1 VKNYCRQGTYFIL
14 MSIVIITM
22 AACQTMGEKE
32 TIGSVAGGVIGGL
45 AGSQIGK
52 GKGKL
57 MATAA
62 GSVLGYILGKEV
74 GATLDKVDQLHA
86 EQTANEALES
96 NPTGKTSSWSN
107 PDSGNSGTITP
118 MQTSYLTSGEPCRE
132 YQQTIT
138 VNSETQQT
146 TGKACRNENGI
157 WYILN

>member
-1 VKNYCRQGTYFIL
+1 MKNKCRLGAYAVL
-14 MSIVIITM
+14 MSTIIITM

-52 GKGKL
+52 GKGNL
-57 MATAA
+57 IATAA

-86 EQTANEALES
+86 ERTATEALET
-96 NPTGKTSSWSN
+96 NLTGKTSSWSN

-118 MQTSYLTSGEPCRE
+118 TKTSYLESGQPCRE
-132 YQQTIT
+132 YQQSVT
-138 VNSETQQT
+138 VDSEIYQT
-146 TGKACRNENGI
+146 SGKACRNEDGI
-157 WYILN
+157 WYIAN